1 MTHVSTV
8 HPTQTINS
16 THFFSFSCIRPL
28 TAVVKFIVYES
39 VLNEQQLYNT
49 DFLEQ
54 LQQKKEYIITTK
66 SSKTIHFTA

>member
-1 MTHVSTV
+1 MT
-8 HPTQTINS
+8 
-16 THFFSFSCIRPL
+16 
-28 TAVVKFIVYES
+28 VVKFIVYES

>member
-1 MTHVSTV
+1 M
-8 HPTQTINS
+8 I
-16 THFFSFSCIRPL
+16 
-28 TAVVKFIVYES
+28 VVKFIVYES

-54 LQQKKEYIITTK
+54 LQQKKEITTN